1 MEHTPCP
8 HEPDVIRAAR
18 GKKLAG
24 ELPAAG
30 GHAETCESCREALR
44 VAGALRELA
53 ALNRPTGPLP
63 TAGQLWWRAEVIRR
77 LAGNPGE
84 REIRPAVWAELVGVA
99 VAFTVL
105 LLFVTLQASS
115 LMGLLAGREALDGA
129 LVKLLAVT
137 LLPLAVAGLMGF
149 LLARR
154 V

>member
-8 HEPDVIRAAR
+8 YEPDVIRAAR
-18 GKKLAG
+18 GKTLAG
-24 ELPAAG
+24 ELR

-44 VAGALRELA
+44 VVGALRELA
-53 ALNRPTGPLP
+53 VLSRPSRPLP
-63 TAGQLWWRAEVIRR
+63 TAGQLWWRAEVVRR
-77 LAGNPGE
+77 LAGNQGE
-84 REIRPAVWAELVGVA
+84 REIRPAVWAELVGIA
-99 VAFTVL
+99 IAFTVL

-115 LMGLLAGREALDGA
+115 LVGLLDGRGALEGT
-129 LVKLLAVT
+129 LVKLLVVG

>member
-18 GKKLAG
+18 GKRLDG
-24 ELPAAG
+24 ELQ

-44 VAGALRELA
+44 VAGVLREIA
-53 ALNRPTGPLP
+53 ALSRPTGPLP

-77 LAGNPGE
+77 LSGNPGE
-84 REIRPAVWAELVGVA
+84 REVRPAVWAELLGIA

-115 LMGLLAGREALDGA
+115 RVGLLDGRGALDGV
-129 LVKLLAVT
+129 LMKLLVVG

>member
-1 MEHTPCP
+1 MERSPCP
-8 HEPDVIRAAR
+8 HEPAVIRAAR
-18 GKKLAG
+18 GQALAG
-24 ELPAAG
+24 ELS
-30 GHAETCESCREALR
+30 GHAETCASCREALR

-53 ALNRPTGPLP
+53 AQSRPPGTLP
-63 TAGQLWWRAEVIRR
+63 TAGQLWWRAEVVRR
-77 LAGNPGE
+77 LGGNPGE

-115 LMGLLAGREALDGA
+115 LLGLMAGRVALDGGA
-129 LVKLLAVT
+129 LTKLLVVG

-149 LLARR
+149 FLARR

>member
-18 GKKLAG
+18 GKTLAG
-24 ELPAAG
+24 ELR

-44 VAGALRELA
+44 VAGALREIA
-53 ALNRPTGPLP
+53 ALSRPTGPLP

-84 REIRPAVWAELVGVA
+84 REIRPAVWADLVGIA
-99 VAFTVL
+99 IAFTVL
-105 LLFVTLQASS
+105 LIFVTLQGSS
-115 LMGLLAGREALDGA
+115 LAGLFAGREALDSV
-129 LVKLLAVT
+129 LVKLLVVG

>member
-1 MEHTPCP
+1 MERSPCP
-8 HEPDVIRAAR
+8 HEPAVIRTVR
-18 GKKLAG
+18 GQALTSD
-24 ELPAAG
+24 LL
-30 GHAETCESCREALR
+30 GHAETCASCRETLR

-53 ALNRPTGPLP
+53 AQSRPPGTLP
-63 TAGQLWWRAEVIRR
+63 TAGQLWWRAEVVRR
-77 LAGNPGE
+77 LSGNPGE

-115 LMGLLAGREALDGA
+115 LLGLLAGRETLDGA
-129 LVKLLAVT
+129 LIKLLAVG

>member
-1 MEHTPCP
+1 MEPTPCP
-8 HEPDVIRAAR
+8 HERDVIRAAR
-18 GKKLAG
+18 GQKLAG
-24 ELPAAG
+24 ELRA
-30 GHAETCESCREALR
+30 HAESCESCRETLR

-53 ALNRPTGPLP
+53 ALSRPTGPLP

-77 LAGNPGE
+77 LSGNPGE
-84 REIRPAVWAELVGVA
+84 REVRPAVWAELLGIA
-99 VAFTVL
+99 AAFAVL

-115 LMGLLAGREALDGA
+115 LLGILGGRETLDGA

-149 LLARR
+149 LLVRR

>member
-1 MEHTPCP
+1 MENTPYP
-8 HEPDVIRAAR
+8 PEPDVI
-18 GKKLAG
+18 
-24 ELPAAG
+24 
-30 GHAETCESCREALR
+30 R

-53 ALNRPTGPLP
+53 ALSRPTGPLP
-63 TAGQLWWRAEVIRR
+63 TAGQLWWRAEVVRR

-84 REIRPAVWAELVGVA
+84 REIRPAVWTELVGIA

-115 LMGLLAGREALDGA
+115 LLGLLGGRGA
-129 LVKLLAVT
+129 PDSILVKLMVVG

>member
-1 MEHTPCP
+1 MERSPCP
-8 HEPDVIRAAR
+8 HEPAVIRAAR
-18 GKKLAG
+18 GQALAG
-24 ELPAAG
+24 ELS
-30 GHAETCESCREALR
+30 GHAETCASCREALR

-53 ALNRPTGPLP
+53 AQSRPKGSLP
-63 TAGQLWWRAEVIRR
+63 TAGQLWWRAEVVRR
-77 LAGNPGE
+77 LGGNPGE
-84 REIRPAVWAELVGVA
+84 REVRPAVWAELVGVA

-115 LMGLLAGREALDGA
+115 LLGLLGGQEAVDGV
-129 LVKLLAVT
+129 LTKLLVVG